1 MLMRLG
7 EGDLG
12 EDLFDAHLALL
23 GGHGGGGGGGG
34 GTAGSPAKKKQQH
47 AKKAH
52 AKGGGGDAAK
62 KRSAGGQP
70 LQRVTA
76 EGAKRRA
83 AAWRADMLQQLV
95 ALEAEVDKDEA
106 EFKAKQADLCV
117 RLLPCRCCCCCCRRC
132 CCCCCC
138 CISLTRHPLVPPPHP
153 PPPAP
158 SPPAPAPSAPPPPP
172 PPPPPCSYKMDGEVV
187 AYMRKLEKQRDDEEK
202 VLAH

>member
-12 EDLFDAHLALL
+12 EDLFDAQLSLL

-34 GTAGSPAKKKQQH
+34 STAGSPAKKKKQQH

-76 EGAKRRA
+76 EGTKRRA

-95 ALEAEVDKDEA
+95 ALEAELDKDKA
-106 EFKAKQADLCV
+106 EFQAKQAGLCV
-117 RLLPCRCCCCCCRRC
+117 RPQPCRCRC
-132 CCCCCC
+132 
-138 CISLTRHPLVPPPHP
+138 
-153 PPPAP
+153 A
-158 SPPAPAPSAPPPPP
+158 
-172 PPPPPCSYKMDGEVV
+172 M
-187 AYMRKLEKQRDDEEK
+187 
-202 VLAH
+202 